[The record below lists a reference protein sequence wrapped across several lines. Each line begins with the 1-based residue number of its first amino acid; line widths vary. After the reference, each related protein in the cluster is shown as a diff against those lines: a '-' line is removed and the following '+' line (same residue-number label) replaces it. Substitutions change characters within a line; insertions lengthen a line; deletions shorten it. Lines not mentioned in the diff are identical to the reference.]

1 MSLKCSLV
9 GVAGVAGV
17 AKGRWPEDWL
27 RPGVLQKGESAAAAC
42 RNVNTC
48 K

>member
-1 MSLKCSLV
+1 MSLECSLA

-17 AKGRWPEDWL
+17 AKGRSQDWL